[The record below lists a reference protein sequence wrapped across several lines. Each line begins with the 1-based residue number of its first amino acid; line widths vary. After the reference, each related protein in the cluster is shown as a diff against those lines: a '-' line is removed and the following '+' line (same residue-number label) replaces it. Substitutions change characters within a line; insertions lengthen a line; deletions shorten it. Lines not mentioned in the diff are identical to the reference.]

1 MIHPHALV
9 DDLPSIAS
17 DTNVWAFAHVMKG
30 ALIGSRCNIGD
41 HAFIESGAV
50 IGNNVTVKNQVMIW
64 EGITIQDDVF
74 IGPGVVFTNDR
85 QPRSPRMPQAE
96 KRYSDRTNWLV
107 KTTVERGCSI
117 GARAVICPGI
127 TIGKYSMIG
136 AGSVVTKNVRP
147 YTLVMG
153 VPATERGYVCS
164 CGEKLSGHYQESDC
178 SVCGERGAE
187 REPD

>member
-74 IGPGVVFTNDR
+74 IGPELYSPTIDNLALPNASGGEAIL
-85 QPRSPRMPQAE
+85 RS
-96 KRYSDRTNWLV
+96 N
-107 KTTVERGCSI
+107 
-117 GARAVICPGI
+117 
-127 TIGKYSMIG
+127 
-136 AGSVVTKNVRP
+136 
-147 YTLVMG
+147 
-153 VPATERGYVCS
+153 
-164 CGEKLSGHYQESDC
+164 
-178 SVCGERGAE
+178 
-187 REPD
+187 